1 MCVLLNVVHDGVFER
16 VHVERDF
23 GYERVIYYRLEKKLG
38 TVVANRIVAQVDGAD
53 FVVLLKKSDERQHRL
68 WSQLVFRQINLGEL
82 AALRIIKHATYD
94 VLDCLTVSDIV
105 HLEDEADEFF
115 VPG

>member
-1 MCVLLNVVHDGVFER
+1 MHHEWNLISYERILNTIVERLRCLFLYIQNFLNHLRHLLLVDIVQILMCVLLNVVHDGVFER

-68 WSQLVFRQINLGEL
+68 
-82 AALRIIKHATYD
+82 
-94 VLDCLTVSDIV
+94 
-105 HLEDEADEFF
+105 
-115 VPG
+115 